1 MRTFSTTTLRRGA
14 AVLAT
19 LLVGSFAGVT
29 AAQAADV
36 DFVPGSLV
44 SEAQN
49 ADGSPYT
56 KAGGTPFQVVN
67 AFKIEREDSDDQPRG
82 LVRDLDVGLPVGLT
96 GNPQALSVCSRAD
109 FNVQMMGAQICPAG
123 SQVGTIELIIR
134 NLNYEYGSHAPMH
147 FVLPVYNVETRKGEV
162 AHFGFRVMTT
172 AVHLSARVRPGDFG
186 VSTSFENLAT
196 TLPLMDQ
203 KLTLWGDPSSDAH
216 TPERGKACFWEE
228 GSVDPPYCPSEG
240 GLPSGTAPAAFWRN
254 PTRCEAPLSTSF
266 ELTGWNSTKVVNA
279 KVGADRNV
287 DCDQLPFSPTLQ
299 VTPDTTQAGAPVGL
313 KVDLGVPQSQDP
325 KGLATAHLK
334 DAAVKL
340 PAGMTVSASSAD
352 GLGACTDEQFAV
364 DSNAQAICPLSSTL
378 GTATIDTPV
387 LDGQVPGKIY
397 LGTQQPNQLL
407 RVFLAFYDE
416 QRDLS
421 IKLPGRLVPDPV
433 TGQITAHF
441 DGNPE
446 LPFTNLSL
454 RFKGGPRAALAN
466 PTTCGTAATTSELTS
481 WGGQAATP
489 GDQFQV
495 TGCGDPNRFEPTV
508 DAGTL
513 NPLAGAFSP
522 FSVTVARTDADQE
535 LKQFGVQLPPG
546 LLGAIGSVPLGSQ
559 VGRVAVT
566 AGAGNAPYQLPGTVY
581 LEGPYKGAP
590 FSLKIVVPAKAGPLD
605 LGEVVV
611 RSPLQVDANRAQV
624 SAPADPLPTILEGI
638 PLKIRSVN
646 LTLDRAGFTFNA
658 TNCTPQ
664 QVGVSLASTAGA
676 NVTRSV
682 RYQPSGCGD
691 LPLNPRMSLDFKGKS
706 ELSKG
711 KHPGLVAQLSQTPG
725 QSGLKQ
731 VEVKLPSAVALAA
744 DNAQGLCTPA
754 QAAARACPE
763 ASIVGKASVRTPAL
777 HEPLAGPVYFVEGT
791 RQTASGKTVKTLPNL
806 WLKLEGEGVPLD
818 LWAKSQV
825 DSSGPVQRLTTTFDG
840 VPDAP
845 ISDFRLELAG
855 GKHGI
860 LAATQAICTADRKTQ
875 TRFDGQ
881 NGARRTGAVTIGAAE
896 CGVQVA
902 KVTSTRSAVRVTVS
916 GIAAGRVTV
925 SGNGI
930 QRSSRTIKRATSAAV
945 TARLSTSARRSVAQ
959 GRSVR
964 IKVRASFVAKGQ
976 KKAKTVTRTVTVKG
990 ARR

>member
-19 LLVGSFAGVT
+19 VLAGSLAGVT

-36 DFVPGSLV
+36 DFVPGSLI

-49 ADGSPYT
+49 ADGTPYT

-67 AFKIEREDSDDQPRG
+67 AFKIKRDGGGNQPEGLLRG
-82 LVRDLDVGLPVGLT
+82 LDVGLPVGLT
-96 GNPQALSVCSRAD
+96 GNPQALPTCSRAD
-109 FNVQMMGAQICPAG
+109 FNSQWMMGPWLCPTG
-123 SQVGTIELIIR
+123 SQVGQIELTIR
-134 NLNYEYGSHAPMH
+134 NLSYDFDPRPMRVIAPV
-147 FVLPVYNVETRKGEV
+147 FNVATRKGEV
-162 AHFGFRVMTT
+162 AHFAFRVMTT
-172 AVHLSARVRPGDFG
+172 AIHLSARVRPGDFG
-186 VSTSFENLAT
+186 VSTSFDNLAT

-203 KLTLWGDPSSDAH
+203 KLTLWGDPSSAAH
-216 TPERGKACFWEE
+216 DPERQRACLWVE
-228 GSVDPPYCPSEG
+228 GDAQDCGSLG
-240 GLPSGTAPAAFWRN
+240 GTPSGTAPAAFWRM
-254 PTRCEAPLSTSF
+254 PTRCAGVQPTTF
-266 ELTGWNSTKVVNA
+266 RATGWNSTAVA
-279 KVGADRNV
+279 TGGDSTDANV
-287 DCDQLPFSPTLQ
+287 DCDLLPFAPTLD

-325 KGLATAHLK
+325 NGLATAHLK
-334 DAAVKL
+334 DVDVKL
-340 PAGMTVSASSAD
+340 PAGMAVSASGAD

-364 DSNAQAICPLSSTL
+364 DSNAQATCPLSSTL
-378 GTATIDTPV
+378 GTATLDTPV
-387 LDGQVPGKIY
+387 LDSQVPGTIY
-397 LGTQQPNQLL
+397 LGTQKPGQLL

-421 IKLPGRLVPDPV
+421 IKLPGRLRLNET
-433 TGQITAHF
+433 TGQITASF
-441 DGNPE
+441 LNNPE

-466 PTTCGTAATTSELTS
+466 PTACGTASTTSELTS

-489 GDQFQV
+489 GDSFEV

-646 LTLDRAGFTFNA
+646 LTLDRAGFMFNA
-658 TNCTPQ
+658 TSCTPQ

-706 ELSKG
+706 ELAKG

-725 QSGLKQ
+725 QAGLKQ
-731 VEVKLPSAVALAA
+731 VEVKLPAAVALAA
-744 DNAQGLCTPA
+744 DNAQALCTPA
-754 QAAARACPE
+754 QATARACPE

-777 HEPLAGPVYFVEGT
+777 HEPLSGPVYFVEGT
-791 RQTASGKTVKTLPNL
+791 RQSASGKTVKTLPNL

-881 NGARRTGAVTIGAAE
+881 NGARRNGAVTIGAGE

-902 KVTSTRSAVRVTVS
+902 KVTSTRTAVRVTVS
-916 GIAAGRVTV
+916 GISAGRVTV
-925 SGNGI
+925 SGTGI
-930 QRSSRTIKRATSAAV
+930 TRSSRTIKRATSAAV